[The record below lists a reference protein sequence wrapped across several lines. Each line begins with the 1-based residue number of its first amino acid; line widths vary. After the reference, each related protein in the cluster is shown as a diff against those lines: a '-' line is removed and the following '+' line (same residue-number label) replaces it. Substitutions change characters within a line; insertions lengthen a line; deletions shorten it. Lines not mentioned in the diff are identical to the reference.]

1 MRNNGSHEEF
11 LVNHILSPFEM
22 DKSFLTDTQK
32 LLLSG
37 FEGEKAVLMF
47 GYDYEKFPLDLIL
60 SCFELLAKSHFCQ
73 IREIYECKFE
83 GLIHPIHKKGKVKAF
98 LISDLN

>member
-1 MRNNGSHEEF
+1 MVSKEF

-22 DKSFLTDTQK
+22 DRSFLTDTRK
-32 LLLSG
+32 LLCP
-37 FEGEKAVLMF
+37 VLRRKSVLVWVRLK
-47 GYDYEKFPLDLIL
+47 KFPLDLIL
-60 SCFELLAKSHFCQ
+60 SCFELLAKNHFCQ